1 MRRVYLDHA
10 ASAPLAEVARE
21 RLISLMDAGAPL
33 NPNSVHT
40 PGREAFTILEDA
52 RRDVAR
58 FIGARPY
65 EMTFTSGGTES
76 DNMALIGTA
85 LNVERLRT
93 RRTVIISAIEHEA
106 VAKTAHALT
115 RHGIE
120 VLTCPVTPAGVVD
133 LEALEALLTPDVS
146 LVSIIAANNE
156 IGTIQP
162 IAEISR
168 LAHAVGALMHTDA
181 VQFAGREMCDVKE
194 LGVDLLTITAHK
206 LGGPVGVGAL
216 YVKRGT
222 TIDPLFRGGGQERG
236 LRSGTQPAL
245 MASAFAAVVAD
256 HTAHHAE
263 RAERVN
269 ANSAHLISRLEGE
282 LGITRTVPVGTPVV
296 PGIVSVLVPDAESDS
311 LVLALDAAGYA
322 VSGGSACSSG
332 SHSTSHVLLAL
343 GKSQDEC
350 RGVLRISFGH
360 ETTRDDLDGFVEALA
375 SILDEKDR

>member
-10 ASAPLAEVARE
+10 ASAPLAEIARQ

-40 PGREAFTILEDA
+40 PGREAFTILEEA

-65 EMTFTSGGTES
+65 EVTFTSGGTES
-76 DNMALIGTA
+76 DNMAIVGVA
-85 LNVERLRT
+85 LDEER
-93 RRTVIISAIEHEA
+93 RRMRNTVIISAIEHEA

-115 RHGIE
+115 RQGIE
-120 VLTCPVTPAGVVD
+120 VLVCPVSSAGVVD
-133 LEALEALLTPDVS
+133 LAALDALLTPEVS

-168 LAHAVGALMHTDA
+168 RAHSVGALMHTDA
-181 VQFAGREMCDVKE
+181 VQLAGREQCDVKT
-194 LGVDLLTITAHK
+194 LDVDLLTITAHK
-206 LGGPVGVGAL
+206 LGGPVGIGAL

-222 TIDPLFRGGGQERG
+222 ALDPLFQGGGQERG

-256 HTAHHAE
+256 HTKHHVE
-263 RAERVN
+263 RAKLVRI
-269 ANSAHLISRLEGE
+269 NSEHLMTRLEDE
-282 LGITRTVPVGTPVV
+282 LGIARTVPAGTPIV
-296 PGIVSVLVPDAESDS
+296 PGIVSVLVPNAESDS

-343 GKSQDEC
+343 GKSHDEC

-360 ETTRDDLDGFVEALA
+360 ETTRDDLDGFVETLS
-375 SILDEKDR
+375 SILGKTDR